1 MNEDTNEINEET
13 LLRLQ
18 LLSQRLDESI
28 TLPGTKYKI
37 GIDPIIGLIPG
48 GGDVIGGILSMYIM
62 HTGIKMGVQ
71 KTVVIKMFR
80 NIALDFIIGWIP
92 IIGDIFDAVWKSNQ
106 KNVKLI
112 EDSLTV
118 EEDNILLG
126 HIMILLLTLIFVVV
140 VASVTTII
148 L

>member
-1 MNEDTNEINEET
+1 MNEDIKEINEET

-71 KTVVIKMFR
+71 KTVIIKMFK
-80 NIALDFIIGWIP
+80 NIALDFLIGWIP
-92 IIGDIFDAVWKSNQ
+92 IIGDIFDTVWKSNQ

-112 EDSLTV
+112 ENTLAL
-118 EEDNILLG
+118 EDDNTLLG
-126 HIMILLLTLIFVVV
+126 YMMLLLLILLLMVV
-140 VASVTTII
+140 VAGITTII

>member
-71 KTVVIKMFR
+71 KTVIIKMFR
-80 NIALDFIIGWIP
+80 NIALDFLIGWIP
-92 IIGDIFDAVWKSNQ
+92 IIGDIFDVIWKSNQ

-112 EDSLTV
+112 EKSLNL
-118 EEDNILLG
+118 ENDNTLLG
-126 HIMILLLTLIFVVV
+126 YMMILLLILILVIVIASLTTLI
-140 VASVTTII
+140 

>member
-71 KTVVIKMFR
+71 KTVIIKMFR
-80 NIALDFIIGWIP
+80 NIALDFLIGWIP
-92 IIGDIFDAVWKSNQ
+92 IIGDIFDIVWKSNQ

-112 EDSLTV
+112 EESLNL
-118 EEDNILLG
+118 ENDNTLLG
-126 HIMILLLTLIFVVV
+126 YMMILLLILILVIVIASLTTLI
-140 VASVTTII
+140 

>member
-71 KTVVIKMFR
+71 KTVIIKMFR
-80 NIALDFIIGWIP
+80 NIALDFLIGWIP
-92 IIGDIFDAVWKSNQ
+92 IIGDIFDIVWKSNQ

-112 EDSLTV
+112 EESLNL
-118 EEDNILLG
+118 ENDNTLLG
-126 HIMILLLTLIFVVV
+126 YMMILLLILILVIVI
-140 VASVTTII
+140 AGLTAII

>member
-92 IIGDIFDAVWKSNQ
+92 IIGDIFDTVWKSNQ

-112 EDSLTV
+112 EDSLAV
-118 EEDNILLG
+118 EDDNTLLG
-126 HIMILLLTLIFVVV
+126 HIMILLLILILVVV
-140 VASVTTII
+140 VTSVTTII

>member
-71 KTVVIKMFR
+71 KTVIIKMFR
-80 NIALDFIIGWIP
+80 NIALDFLIGWIP
-92 IIGDIFDAVWKSNQ
+92 IIGDIFDIVWKSNQ

-112 EDSLTV
+112 EKSLNL
-118 EEDNILLG
+118 ENDNTLLG
-126 HIMILLLTLIFVVV
+126 YMMILLLILILVIVI
-140 VASVTTII
+140 AGLTAII